1 VNYSLL
7 FNNQRKRLEQPWWM
21 LIFFAMFCFWQM
33 GFIYFIGPSL
43 TIDGRTPLPISTD
56 NTTVLIALAYVVSI
70 LWMMFL
76 PRTVVWGERVLTI
89 ISLTTLLGLFLPL
102 PDDGLRML
110 IYIHTFSCCVM
121 IGFESFIIIN
131 YFTEHSTIKHL
142 TLAYGVALVLIT
154 VVQNDFIPLT
164 FSAFRFLLIIALTAL
179 LVFFF
184 KMPAGKDACPQYIRK
199 KDNITSPKKLL
210 TGTYVLVF
218 IGSLMGVSGPAISG
232 EVQHGIFI
240 TYLANAIG
248 SLLIYLM
255 YKKATIHPFRSISI
269 CMGVGCI
276 GFLLMFV
283 SHYIVVLSYISCA
296 FIGIGMLSCQMLPL
310 YGVVLNKTYPSRF
323 ITPII
328 IGEAL
333 VAVLIQGVMVEM
345 FRTAPELLNL
355 AYGTIM
361 VILVILFLQIE
372 PYFLYIMGRKIS
384 EFKEEGEPELMV
396 EMPAKTVEDDN
407 IVNETTF
414 EGAIL
419 INQLTK
425 REREVLELISCGYS
439 NADIAKILVIS
450 SHTVNDYT
458 KKIYRKLD
466 VHSRNA
472 ATQIMLRYEATKQ

>member
-1 VNYSLL
+1 MSYSLL

-56 NTTVLIALAYVVSI
+56 NTTTLIALAYVVSI
-70 LWMMFL
+70 LWMIFS
-76 PRTVVWGERVLTI
+76 PRNVIWGERVLTI
-89 ISLTTLLGLFLPL
+89 ISLITLLGLFLPL

-121 IGFESFIIIN
+121 IGFESFVIVN
-131 YFTEHSTIKHL
+131 YFTEHSAIKHL
-142 TLAYGVALVLIT
+142 TIAYGVALALIT

-164 FSAFRFLLIIALTAL
+164 FSVFRFLLIIALTAL
-179 LVFFF
+179 LVFSI
-184 KMPAGKDACPQYIRK
+184 KMPACRDACPQYVRK

-210 TGTYVLVF
+210 VGTYVLVF
-218 IGSLMGVSGPAISG
+218 VGALMGVSGPAISG
-232 EVQHGIFI
+232 EVQHGVFI
-240 TYLANAIG
+240 TYLADAVA
-248 SLLIYLM
+248 SLLVYLM
-255 YKKATIHPFRSISI
+255 YKKANIHPLRSISI
-269 CMGVGCI
+269 CIGIGCI

-283 SHYIVVLSYISCA
+283 SRYISVLSYISCA
-296 FIGIGMLSCQMLPL
+296 FIGIGMIPCQMLPL
-310 YGVVLNKTYPSRF
+310 YGVVLMKTYPSRF
-323 ITPII
+323 LVPII

-333 VAVLIQGVMVEM
+333 AAVLVQGVMVEM
-345 FRTAPELLNL
+345 FRTAPEMLNL

-361 VILVILFLQIE
+361 VILVILFLQIK
-372 PYFLYIMGRKIS
+372 PYFLYTMGRKIP
-384 EFKEEGEPELMV
+384 EVKEESETNPMV
-396 EMPAKTVEDDN
+396 EVPVKTVKDDSL
-407 IVNETTF
+407 VNGTTF
-414 EGAIL
+414 DGADL
-419 INQLTK
+419 ISKLTK

-466 VHSRNA
+466 VHNRHA
-472 ATQIMLRYEATKQ
+472 ATQIMTRYELTK